1 MLQYT
6 NQEEG
11 GLPDF
16 VTRARELAATGTHFE
31 TSASVV
37 AMAAMADAE
46 SRSTRRVIRS
56 DTLTNMTTRILL
68 ACGATA

>member
-11 GLPDF
+11 GLPGF

-31 TSASVV
+31 PPTSLV
-37 AMAAMADAE
+37 AMAHVG
-46 SRSTRRVIRS
+46 SRSFRRFIRS
-56 DTLTNMTTRILL
+56 DTLTGMTIRIRL